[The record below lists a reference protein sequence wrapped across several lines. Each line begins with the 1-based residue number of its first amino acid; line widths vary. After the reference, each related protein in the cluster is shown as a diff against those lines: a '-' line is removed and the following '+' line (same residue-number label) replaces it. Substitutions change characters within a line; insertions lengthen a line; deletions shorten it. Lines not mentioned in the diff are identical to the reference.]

1 VHRVFQTNALG
12 SLARGIGV
20 FTASVILAA
29 TNIIAGA
36 RDRDGMTG
44 LIQCSNL
51 KYVVRVAARPHSSFC
66 TCSSMLSGGKYA
78 GIFPCTDL
86 QIGGDRVVDPMF
98 AAYSDAQMLFYVGTA
113 FGFISSSM
121 LLLCRAIL
129 CNRGSFCRC
138 SWCSSPAD
146 AACT

>member
-1 VHRVFQTNALG
+1 MHRVFQTNALG

-51 KYVVRVAARPHSSFC
+51 KYVVRVAARP
-66 TCSSMLSGGKYA
+66 L
-78 GIFPCTDL
+78 L
-86 QIGGDRVVDPMF
+86 QLHFLRLDRFRASRD
-98 AAYSDAQMLFYVGTA
+98 AYQLVPQHEYS
-113 FGFISSSM
+113 
-121 LLLCRAIL
+121 
-129 CNRGSFCRC
+129 
-138 SWCSSPAD
+138 AD
-146 AACT
+146 A